1 MSKFLRLP
9 ILAYGAL
16 AARCK
21 RLAAVWCVALWAAVG
36 IAHAEPVTILALGD
50 SLTQGYGLP
59 VEDGLVP
66 QMQKWLAANGHDAVV
81 LNAGVSGDT
90 TAGGL
95 SRVEWSLT
103 DRVDAMIVA
112 LGGND
117 LLRGIDPANSRA
129 NLRGILEVAKAHN
142 LPVLLIGLPAP
153 GNYGPDYKRDFE
165 AMYVDLAA
173 EFDTL
178 LVRDML
184 GPITGADGAAS
195 GRMQTDLLQPDRI
208 HPNAEGVK
216 RIVEA
221 LGPEVVKLIAR
232 MPQR

>member
-1 MSKFLRLP
+1 MKYLGLP
-9 ILAYGAL
+9 SLAYGAL
-16 AARCK
+16 MTRCK
-21 RLAAVWCVALWAAVG
+21 RLIAVWFVALWAATGV
-36 IAHAEPVTILALGD
+36 AHAEPVTILALGD

-66 QMQKWLAANGHDAVV
+66 QMQDWLAAHGQDAVV
-81 LNAGVSGDT
+81 MNAGVSGDT

-95 SRVEWSLT
+95 SRVNWSLT
-103 DRVDAMIVA
+103 DQVDAMIVA

-129 NLRGILEVAKAHN
+129 NLRGILKVAKAHN

-184 GPITGADGAAS
+184 RPIAGAEGVAP
-195 GRMQTDLLQPDRI
+195 GRMQTDLLQPDHL

-216 RIVEA
+216 RIVDA

-232 MPQR
+232 VPQR

>member
-1 MSKFLRLP
+1 M
-9 ILAYGAL
+9 
-16 AARCK
+16 
-21 RLAAVWCVALWAAVG
+21 ALWAAVG

-103 DRVDAMIVA
+103 DQVDAMIVA

-184 GPITGADGAAS
+184 GPIADGDGRAAS
-195 GRMQTDLLQPDRI
+195 GPLRTDLLQPDHI

-216 RIVEA
+216 RIVNA
-221 LGPEVVKLIAR
+221 LGPMVIKLISR
-232 MPQR
+232 VPKG